1 MRIASSVIRPIAV
14 VLVTGSACLAQ
25 DQAPPTATNIVSCRP
40 FNNNGEATRILSL
53 NDVCPQ
59 YAFFREDCQRD
70 IKSNTAD
77 PRLYS
82 AHCLNQ
88 DEFRQFSFK

>member
-1 MRIASSVIRPIAV
+1 MRIVSFAIGTMAV
-14 VLVTGSACLAQ
+14 VLLTGSACLAQ
-25 DQAPPTATNIVSCRP
+25 DQTPPTATNIVSCRP

-70 IKSNTAD
+70 IKNNTAD
-77 PRLYS
+77 PQLYS
-82 AHCLNQ
+82 VHCL
-88 DEFRQFSFK
+88 DLDDFRQFSFK

>member
-1 MRIASSVIRPIAV
+1 MRIASFALGAAAAV
-14 VLVTGSACLAQ
+14 LLMGSACLAQ
-25 DQAPPTATNIVSCRP
+25 DQAPPIATNIVSCRP

-70 IKSNTAD
+70 VKSSAAD

-82 AHCLNQ
+82 VHCLDQ
-88 DEFRQFSFK
+88 DDFRRFSFK

>member
-1 MRIASSVIRPIAV
+1 MRITPFAIGALAV

-25 DQAPPTATNIVSCRP
+25 DQASLTATNIVSCRP
-40 FNNNGEATRILSL
+40 FNANGEATRILSL

-82 AHCLNQ
+82 AHCLDL
-88 DEFRQFSFK
+88 DEFRRFSFK